1 MDKFR
6 NFIGITEDDRNKWI
20 QIIEVLDKR
29 INIKVTNNEQVYCCC
44 CITRIGQILR
54 SETLVDSPQDSSRG
68 SCPDHEE
75 F

>member
-29 INIKVTNNEQVYCCC
+29 INIKVTNNEQVY
-44 CITRIGQILR
+44 IYVYPYVG
-54 SETLVDSPQDSSRG
+54 
-68 SCPDHEE
+68 
-75 F
+75 